1 MRGLLG
7 NQLVTQKTVLFILNT
22 LHLSATGNYLVTRV
36 SVVAV
41 SLFCAM
47 FCSLGIAGNHLV
59 TRDMGGCFC
68 LYYGLEL

>member
-1 MRGLLG
+1 MCWFLLCVAPLGSVG
-7 NQLVTQKTVLFILNT
+7 N
-22 LHLSATGNYLVTRV
+22 HPVTRV

-59 TRDMGGCFC
+59 TRDMGGCFY